1 MSDLNKVKLGM
12 SWGGA
17 STVVVAG
24 FQIVFMAILA
34 RLIEPAA
41 FGLVALS
48 GLGLRFLSY
57 FAQLGI
63 GPAIIQREKLDDKDI
78 VAALYVSVSVAAFF
92 SIIAICLAP
101 YFSNYFAMPKL
112 TPVLQVLA
120 LNFVISGFSV
130 VAQSL
135 LRRNMRFKAISV
147 IDVISYTVSY
157 GVIGV
162 SAAYMGLGVW
172 ALVAAVSSQLLL
184 NALLSY
190 YLVCHPIVGKIDM
203 PRCKELFLYGGKYS
217 LIGFVEF
224 FSLTVDALIVGKLH
238 GDVVAGQYTRGQII
252 SQLPIQNIVNLYT
265 KIIFPIMSRKAEE
278 QGNIAN
284 YFVLSI
290 LAIGLYAFPIGIY
303 MHIYASDIIAILLG
317 KGWGQ
322 AAEVMSLFCLV
333 VGFTFLNQICGMTLD
348 VLGEVNI
355 KLKIQ
360 TSAFALLLLLMSIL
374 YPIFSISG
382 LIFSMLIV
390 EFTRFCVFSFLMII
404 RLKIKWREYM
414 KILIFIALV
423 VVTSVAPIYL
433 LKIYCLV
440 EFLPIFRLLI
450 SGIVFVFIY
459 ACAIFIYSTIVNKI
473 ECIIVFCQRVPFLAR
488 LV

>member
-12 SWGGA
+12 SWGAA
-17 STVVVAG
+17 STLAVAG
-24 FQIVFMAILA
+24 FQIIFMAVLA
-34 RLIEPAA
+34 RLIDPAA
-41 FGLVALS
+41 FGLVALA

-63 GPAIIQREKLDDKDI
+63 GPAIIQREKMDDKDI
-78 VAALYVSVSVAAFF
+78 VAALYVSVSVATFF
-92 SIIAICLAP
+92 AIIAICLAP

-112 TPVLQVLA
+112 TPVLRVLA
-120 LNFVISGFSV
+120 LNFIISGFSV

-135 LRRNMRFKAISV
+135 LRRTMRFKAISI

-172 ALVAAVSSQLLL
+172 SLVAAVSAQLLF

-190 YLVCHPIVGKIDM
+190 FLVRHPIVGKIEM
-203 PRCKELFLYGGKYS
+203 RRYKELFAYGGKYS

-238 GDVVAGQYTRGQII
+238 GDVVAGQYTRGQTI

-265 KIIFPIMSRKAEE
+265 KIIFPIMSRKAEG

-284 YFVLSI
+284 YFILSV
-290 LAIGLYAFPIGIY
+290 LAIGLYAFPVGIY

-322 AAEVMSLFCLV
+322 AAQVMSLFCLL

-348 VLGEVNI
+348 VLGEISI

-360 TSAFALLLLLMSIL
+360 TSAFIILLLLMSIL
-374 YPIFSISG
+374 YPILNISG

-390 EFTRFCVFSFLMII
+390 EFVRFSFFSCLMIA
-404 RLKIKWREYM
+404 RLKIKWLEYI
-414 KILIFIALV
+414 KILFFIALV
-423 VVTSVAPIYL
+423 VVSSGVPIYL
-433 LKIYCLV
+433 LKSYCLV
-440 EFLPIFRLLI
+440 GFLPIVRLLI
-450 SGIVFVFIY
+450 SGVVFLIIY
-459 ACAIFIYSTIVNKI
+459 AGSILIYSPLIKKI
-473 ECIIVFCQRVPFLAR
+473 ECVLLFCQRLPFLAR